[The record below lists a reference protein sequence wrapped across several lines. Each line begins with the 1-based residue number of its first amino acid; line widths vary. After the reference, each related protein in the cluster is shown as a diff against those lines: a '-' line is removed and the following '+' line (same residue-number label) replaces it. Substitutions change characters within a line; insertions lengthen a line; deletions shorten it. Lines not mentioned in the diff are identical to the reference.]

1 MSSFLMDLA
10 LRPQS
15 NIRLQCKFFFFFF
28 FEREEMSVK
37 EADEDASSFHKFLR
51 RDISLYILLEVWAI
65 VNIAT

>member
-15 NIRLQCKFFFFFF
+15 NIRLQCEFF

-51 RDISLYILLEVWAI
+51 RDISQYVLLEVWAI